1 MEIFNMIYEAR
12 NRTKRQYK
20 VYMRE
25 ATANLLSS
33 VGALAGLTR
42 SEVVDALANSFLR
55 KIGKT
60 VLYLTSDDTLK
71 IEKLKEAIRDKK

>member
-1 MEIFNMIYEAR
+1 MIYEAR

>member
-1 MEIFNMIYEAR
+1 
-12 NRTKRQYK
+12 
-20 VYMRE
+20 MRE